1 MTYVERLEK
10 AAVLGAAGKM
20 GSGIVLLTALEM
32 ADLSLDPAN
41 RSRDFVLH
49 AVDIS
54 EPGLAGLLRY
64 LRGQVRRA
72 AEKKTVWLRNAYAD
86 RADLVENGEIID
98 RYVEDVLAVVRP
110 TTRLEAA
117 FGANVVFEAA
127 TENPD
132 LKVEILGRVRAEG
145 GEDAW
150 FLTNT
155 SSIPIRELD
164 EKAGLG
170 GRIVGFHFYNPPAV
184 QKLVEL
190 IRAETTL
197 PELAAF
203 AAEYAKKLRK
213 VVVPS
218 NDVAG
223 FIGNGHFMRDA
234 LHGIAEA
241 ERLAPETGF
250 VDAVY
255 MVNRVSQDFLIR
267 PMGIFQLVD
276 YVGLDVCQYILKVM
290 AGRSA
295 AAAALSSPLLD
306 RMIGL
311 GVKGGQFADGSQKD
325 GFLKYEKGRPAGVFD
340 PGTGAYVP
348 LAEIAPRADARL
360 GPPPASAKPWK
371 SVIQM
376 DGRPGYLEGYFR
388 DLGAMSAL
396 GADLARRYGRK
407 AKEAG
412 LGLVRDGVAARD
424 EDVNTVMLTGFY
436 HAYGPINGYFD
447 A

>member
-1 MTYVERLEK
+1 MTYAERLEK
-10 AAVLGAAGKM
+10 TAVLGAAGKM

-32 ADLSLDPAN
+32 ADLGLDPAN
-41 RSRDFVLH
+41 RGRDFVLH

-54 EPGLAGLLRY
+54 EPALAGLLRY
-64 LRGQVRRA
+64 LRDQARKA
-72 AEKKTVWLRNAYAD
+72 AEKKAVWLRGAYAD
-86 RADLVENGEIID
+86 RPDLVENAEIVD

-127 TENPD
+127 VEDPD
-132 LKVEILGRVRAEG
+132 LKVGLLGRIRAEG
-145 GEDAW
+145 SKEAW

-155 SSIPIRELD
+155 SSIPIGELD
-164 EKAGLG
+164 AKAGLD

-190 IRAETTL
+190 IRAGTTR

-241 ERLAPETGF
+241 ERLAPEHGF
-250 VDAVY
+250 AGAVY
-255 MVNRVSQDFLIR
+255 MVNKVSQDLLVR

-276 YVGLDVCQYILKVM
+276 YVGLDVCRYILGVM
-290 AGRSA
+290 AARSA
-295 AAAALSSPLLD
+295 AGAGLHSPLLD
-306 RMIGL
+306 RLAGL

-325 GFLKYEKGRPAGVFD
+325 GLLRYEKGRPAGIID
-340 PGTGAYVP
+340 PEAGAYVP
-348 LAEIAPRADARL
+348 LAEIAARCDERL
-360 GPPPASAKPWK
+360 GPPPASARSWK
-371 SVIQM
+371 AVM
-376 DGRPGYLEGYFR
+376 GLPDRAAFLEGFFR
-388 DLGAMSAL
+388 ELGAATTL
-396 GADLARRYGRK
+396 GAELARRYGRRS
-407 AKEAG
+407 KEIG
-412 LGLVRDGVAARD
+412 LGLVRDGIAARE

-447 A
+447 